1 MFLSSIFP
9 QDDNKF
15 ENMNKITNVSKFK
28 HANNPKEQHTFQMY
42 QCLDY
47 FHIFCQLFYYVSVLL
62 ILNFVL
68 HRESSYFS
76 IVHP

>member
-28 HANNPKEQHTFQMY
+28 HANNPKEQHTFQMH

-47 FHIFCQLFYYVSVLL
+47 FHIFLSIILL
-62 ILNFVL
+62 RF
-68 HRESSYFS
+68 RASYFEFC
-76 IVHP
+76 PA

>member
-9 QDDNKF
+9 QDDNKL

-42 QCLDY
+42 QCLGD
-47 FHIFCQLFYYVSVLL
+47 FHIFLSIILL
-62 ILNFVL
+62 CF
-68 HRESSYFS
+68 RASYFEFC
-76 IVHP
+76 PA